1 MGWTKE
7 EEDTLIKICSKHP
20 SIRAAKDDITE
31 ALVHATSSWD
41 RVSRKAR
48 RLAEDGRLRF
58 ADGTKIVEKKVQVD
72 LSPELLDKLAI
83 IELIYP
89 GSTKEISNVPTI
101 EKKNEIRAEI
111 SQKTGFKFDHSTIL
125 YEGHVVAWM
134 FSSKAQLPGNTQ
146 ELTKTLINAL
156 SAKTGSQEMYAKE
169 TIRKLTSNLT
179 SEEAEAILNA
189 LDRN

>member
-1 MGWTKE
+1 MAWTE
-7 EEDTLIKICSKHP
+7 EEETTLIKICSKHP
-20 SIRAAKDDITE
+20 SIRAAKDDIIE

-89 GSTKEISNVPTI
+89 GSTREISNVPTI

-125 YEGHVVAWM
+125 YGGHVVAWM
-134 FSSKAQLPGNTQ
+134 FSSEAQLPGNTH
-146 ELTKTLINAL
+146 ELTKTLVNAL
-156 SAKTGSQEMYAKE
+156 SAKTGSQEMYARE
-169 TIRKLTSNLT
+169 TIRKLTGNLP
-179 SEEAEAILNA
+179 SEQAEAILNA
-189 LDRN
+189 LDGN